1 MAVITCRHCSSKV
14 NADAVRCP
22 HCGADP
28 RTGEGAVS
36 DEEMLAA
43 AQERA
48 RRAREGGARGPWDA
62 RHPQL
67 ARLPL
72 VDDLAEAIGLF
83 VLVAAAL
90 AGSVYAVLRLM
101 GGGRRRRR

>member
-1 MAVITCRHCSSKV
+1 MAVIPCKHCFTRV
-14 NADAVRCP
+14 NAAAIRCP
-22 HCGADP
+22 ACGADP

-48 RRAREGGARGPWDA
+48 RKAREDGARGPWDA
-62 RHPQL
+62 RHPYL

-72 VDDLAEAIGLF
+72 VDDFAEAIGLV
-83 VLVAAAL
+83 VLVVGAVAAL
-90 AGSVYAVLRLM
+90 AYMVARLT
-101 GGGRRRRR
+101 RRLSRG